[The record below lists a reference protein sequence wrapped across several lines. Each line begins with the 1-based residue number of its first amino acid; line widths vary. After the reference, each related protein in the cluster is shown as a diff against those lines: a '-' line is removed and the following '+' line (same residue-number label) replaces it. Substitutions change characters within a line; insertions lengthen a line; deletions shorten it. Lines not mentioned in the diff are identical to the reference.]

1 MPYTNG
7 DGVAHARR
15 TCRRLHNTGNR
26 IRRVDDA
33 DGLTPC
39 ENCGDGL
46 AEGESGTCEV
56 ELSSGDGI
64 CGRERP
70 CPYHD

>member
-7 DGVAHARR
+7 DGVVHSRR

-26 IRRVDDA
+26 IRRVDS

-39 ENCGDGL
+39 ENCGETSD
-46 AEGESGTCEV
+46 TCEV
-56 ELSSGDGI
+56 ELSSGGT
-64 CGRERP
+64 CGRDRP
-70 CPYHD
+70 CAYHDN